1 MTNLSIPCFGR
12 AVLGGLILAGSVAC
26 GSDGSTAILKVM
38 DAPPQGVTA
47 VKVFVASADVH
58 VVDADKAK
66 DADPTDTTIDKDD
79 KWQTLELN
87 QEIDLMA
94 HQGEGAAALLG
105 ELPLPQGKITQIRL
119 LLDTTQPQAV
129 TQNGVD
135 CAMDVSQVPPTGI
148 KINHPFKAFD
158 SKDGTKTEIL
168 MDFDVAES
176 LKASGSCFRL
186 EPVIKL
192 VKVKAD
198 GEDVEI

>member
-1 MTNLSIPCFGR
+1 MTYFR
-12 AVLGGLILAGSVAC
+12 ASNIGGMVAGGLLLAGSVAC
-26 GSDGSTAILKVM
+26 GSNGSTAVLRVM

-47 VKVFVASADVH
+47 VKVFVATAGVH
-58 VVDADKAK
+58 VVDADGAK
-66 DADPTDTTIDKDD
+66 GADPADTSIDKDSQ
-79 KWQTLELN
+79 WQSLDLN
-87 QEIDLMA
+87 QAIDLMA

-119 LLDTTQPQAV
+119 VLDTTQPQIV

-135 CAMDVSQVPPTGI
+135 CAMDTSQVPPTGI

-158 SKDGTKTEIL
+158 SKDGARNEIL
-168 MDFDVAES
+168 MDFDLGES
-176 LKASGSCFRL
+176 LKASGGCFRL

-198 GEDVEI
+198 GKDVEI